1 MVFSSL
7 LFLFIFLPLVLVIY
21 YILPK
26 KTRIGFLFLANL
38 IFYGWGEPVFVL
50 VMIFSIIVNYVFGLL
65 MEKYREKAKLFLV
78 FAIIINLGLLGF
90 FKYADFFK
98 ATLESVLGFSLGNA
112 PLIPLPIGISFY
124 TFQALAYIIDIYR
137 KEIEAQR
144 NIIYFGTYI
153 SFFPQLI
160 AGPIVRYQEIAHDL
174 IFRQENL
181 TDFNDG
187 VRLFIMGLAK
197 KVLIANAMGLLWGNL
212 QTTAFNDGVVA
223 AWCGIMAFSLQIYFD
238 FSGYSDMARG
248 LGKMFGFHFPINF
261 NYPYAATSITD
272 FWRRWHITL
281 SSWFRDYLY
290 IPLGGSRGTIL
301 RTIIN
306 LFIVWSLTGLWH
318 GASYNFI
325 LWGIYYFAILTAEKF
340 IWGKLLSL
348 CPKPLKHLYA
358 VLLIL
363 FGWVIFALGDLTSIG
378 NYFTAMFSLSNGFLQ
393 GNSLNYI
400 LSYLPLM
407 AVGIFAALPIGSN
420 IWQKYQSKKVFIYAE
435 NILLLGIFILSVA
448 ALVNQSYNP
457 FLYFRF

>member
-187 VRLFIMGLAK
+187 VRLFIIGLAK

-223 AWCGIMAFSLQIYFD
+223 TW
-238 FSGYSDMARG
+238 
-248 LGKMFGFHFPINF
+248 
-261 NYPYAATSITD
+261 
-272 FWRRWHITL
+272 
-281 SSWFRDYLY
+281 
-290 IPLGGSRGTIL
+290 
-301 RTIIN
+301 
-306 LFIVWSLTGLWH
+306 
-318 GASYNFI
+318 
-325 LWGIYYFAILTAEKF
+325 
-340 IWGKLLSL
+340 
-348 CPKPLKHLYA
+348 
-358 VLLIL
+358 
-363 FGWVIFALGDLTSIG
+363 
-378 NYFTAMFSLSNGFLQ
+378 
-393 GNSLNYI
+393 
-400 LSYLPLM
+400 
-407 AVGIFAALPIGSN
+407 
-420 IWQKYQSKKVFIYAE
+420 
-435 NILLLGIFILSVA
+435 
-448 ALVNQSYNP
+448 
-457 FLYFRF
+457 